1 MSDHIAV
8 RMSQHML
15 VLSESGREI
24 EFSESVSWAKLQI
37 ESFHS
42 FLDNT
47 DELLR
52 LVCRFLELTEK
63 IGLFNISFPSFI
75 I

>member
-47 DELLR
+47 D
-52 LVCRFLELTEK
+52 
-63 IGLFNISFPSFI
+63 
-75 I
+75 

>member
-1 MSDHIAV
+1 MSDHRAV

-24 EFSESVSWAKLQI
+24 EFSVSVTWAKLQI
-37 ESFHS
+37 ESLHS

-52 LVCRFLELTEK
+52 LVCK
-63 IGLFNISFPSFI
+63 KK
-75 I
+75 